1 MQTECIELIRQGYTL
16 VSASKRQARYIR
28 HQYAL
33 AMLSIGHTAWQSPV
47 IVPWQ
52 AWLMMS
58 REEQDFTHGSAS
70 LLLNTTQQ
78 RRLWQTV
85 IEGSEYAKHFLQI
98 NPVVQQAMH
107 TYALC
112 KSWQIPIFPEGVYLN
127 EDARAFR
134 AWARQYES
142 LLAKNHWT
150 DTTGIAA
157 SLTVDELATAGIV
170 FYGFDE
176 YTPEQLQLIE
186 RMREAGTV
194 VVLHTPQGRN
204 RSVRYLRL
212 GDSLDEI
219 RSAARWAR
227 QIIATDRNATVGII
241 VPDLNQTRQVVARIF
256 EQVFNPGSL
265 TGQPKTNAPLY
276 SIAPGRP
283 LSDYPLIHAAMEI
296 LALGNR
302 KHSIERLGELLRCVF
317 INGAEAELQ
326 ARAQLDAAIRHS
338 GEQQWQLK
346 NLLRYC
352 EKYLSDRERAPVILQ
367 MLRQFVQTLQNTRKR
382 QSPGEW
388 AGSFTEWLK
397 LFGWPGER
405 QPDSD
410 EYQTLSAWRDALAE
424 LASLNNVMPACDYS
438 TALYH
443 LGRILAEISFQPETI
458 ETPIQI
464 CGIPGAAGMQYD
476 HVWVTGIDDQVWP
489 EPARPNPFI
498 PAALQREAGLPGATA
513 DIALARTR
521 SLAEQLIGSSNE
533 IVFSYAALQGEQ
545 ESRHSPVLRQY
556 PVEQTAMVSEPDED
570 YKHRVLQ
577 SALIETLADGGMP
590 LASGSKA
597 SGGTSILSDQAACP
611 FRAFARH
618 RLYAQGLPGTDIGL
632 DPMVRGQLV
641 HGVLQQ
647 VWQQLR
653 DSTTLQQISASE
665 LQDMVSTAVASVIRE
680 QADRQPETFTRPFSA
695 MESQRLTAL
704 VFNWLAIERT
714 RAPFKVLA
722 VEKKQETSLSGLG
735 LRMRIDRIDQLEDG
749 RLVILDYK
757 TGNVKLSDWEGER
770 PDAPQLPLY
779 AICSD
784 GEVAGLAYAGLKKG
798 QTGFAGLA
806 ITDGLLPGV
815 RAAVDKQTGED
826 LLAGR
831 LHQWESILADLA
843 TGFVNGRADINPKNA
858 NSCRNCDLHSL
869 CRIHELS
876 LSNAISEDEN
886 DD

>member
-1 MQTECIELIRQGYTL
+1 MQSECIELILQGYTL
-16 VSASKRQARYIR
+16 VTASKRQARTIR

-33 AMLSIGHTAWQSPV
+33 AMLSTGHTAWQSPV
-47 IVPWQ
+47 IIPWQ
-52 AWLMMS
+52 AWLLMN

-70 LLLNTTQQ
+70 LLLNNTQQ

-85 IEGSEYAKHFLQI
+85 IEGSDYAKHFLQI
-98 NPVVQQAMH
+98 NPVVQQALH

-112 KSWQIPIFPEGVYLN
+112 KTWQIPIFPEGVYLN

-134 AWARQYES
+134 SWARQYES

-150 DTTGIAA
+150 DTTGIAV
-157 SLTVDELATAGIV
+157 SLTVEELATSGIV

-176 YTPEQLQLIE
+176 YTPEHLQLIE
-186 RMREAGTV
+186 RMREAGTI
-194 VVLHTPQGRN
+194 VVLHSPQGRN
-204 RSVRYLRL
+204 RSVRYLRF
-212 GDSLDEI
+212 GDPLDEV
-219 RSAARWAR
+219 RAAARWAR
-227 QIIATDRNATVGII
+227 QIITTDSNATVGII
-241 VPDLNQTRQVVARIF
+241 IPDLNQTRQVVARIF
-256 EQVFNPGSL
+256 EQVFDPGSL
-265 TGQPKTNAPLY
+265 VGQPTVNSPLY

-283 LSDYPLIHAAMEI
+283 LSDYPLVHTAMEI

-302 KHSIERLGELLRCVF
+302 KHSIEQLGELLRCVF
-317 INGAEAELQ
+317 ISGAEAELQ
-326 ARAQLDAAIRHS
+326 ARTHLDAALRHS

-352 EKYLSDRERAPVILQ
+352 EKYLSERERAPGFLQ
-367 MLRQFVQTLQNTRKR
+367 MLRQFVETFQNTRKR
-382 QSPGEW
+382 QSPGDW

-424 LASLNNVMPACDYS
+424 LASLNNVMPACDYA

-443 LGRILAEISFQPETI
+443 LGRILAEISFQPETV

-464 CGIPGAAGMQYD
+464 CGLPGAAGMQYD

-498 PAALQREAGLPGATA
+498 PAALQCEAGLPGATA
-513 DIALARTR
+513 DIALARSR
-521 SLAEQLIGSSNE
+521 SLAGQLIASCNE
-533 IVFSYAALQGEQ
+533 IIFSYAAMQGEQ
-545 ESRHSPVLRQY
+545 ESRPSPVLRMY
-556 PVEQTAMVSEPDED
+556 PVEQDVIVPDPEAD
-570 YKHRVLQ
+570 YKQRILK
-577 SALIETLADGGMP
+577 SALLETLDDGGVP
-590 LASGSKA
+590 LASGGKA

-618 RLYAQGLPGTDIGL
+618 RLYAQGMAETDIGL

-653 DSTTLQQISASE
+653 DSATLQQMAVSG
-665 LQDMVSTAVASVIRE
+665 LQEIVSTAVASVIRE
-680 QADRQPETFTRPFSA
+680 QSDRQPETFTRPFIA
-695 MESQRLTAL
+695 LETQRLTAL
-704 VFNWLAIERT
+704 VYNWLNIERA
-714 RAPFKVLA
+714 RASFKVLA
-722 VEKKQETSLSGLG
+722 VEKQQETSLSGLG

-757 TGNVKLSDWEGER
+757 TGNVKLSDWDGER

-784 GEVAGLAYAGLKKG
+784 GEVGALAYASLKKG
-798 QTGFAGLA
+798 QTGFTGLA
-806 ITDGLLPGV
+806 LNDGLLPGV
-815 RAAVDKQTGED
+815 KAAVDKQTGED

-843 TGFVNGRADINPKNA
+843 TEFMNGRADVSPKNA
-858 NSCRNCDLHSL
+858 NTCRNCDLHSL

-886 DD
+886 DV